1 MSEADTW
8 GATNFAA
15 EPADLAANRTGQLSA
30 TQREFYSRS
39 AEAARKRPPIVM
51 LLLVVVLGGMFAFLA
66 TQGTIS
72 TDQLLI
78 AAGATAVFVG
88 IIGLISMLNYRQAD
102 KMSNLQVLATQGH
115 PRTWSIG
122 GDLPSSKLEVGD
134 VRFNLL
140 TDHARQFDETRVYRV
155 YYAHIGVGTPVILS
169 FEIVG

>member
-1 MSEADTW
+1 MSDIDAW
-8 GATNFAA
+8 GASFTA
-15 EPADLAANRTGQLSA
+15 EPADLAANRVGQLSP
-30 TQREFYSRS
+30 TQREFYTRS
-39 AEAARKRPPIVM
+39 AAAARRRPPIIM

-66 TQGTIS
+66 SQGTFP
-72 TDQLLI
+72 TDQLLM

-102 KMSNLQVLATQGH
+102 KMANMQVLATQGH
-115 PRTWSIG
+115 PRAWRIG
-122 GDLPSSKLEVGD
+122 GDLPTSKLEVGG

-140 TDHARQFDETRVYRV
+140 SDHAEQFDETRVYRI